1 MSHWI
6 WTIFNEI
13 LLWIDKSDFMQ
24 EESPGFQL
32 TGGSR
37 CRSITKKKRRRREGR
52 RERKGEE
59 KMESEREEGS
69 L

>member
-6 WTIFNEI
+6 WTIFNKI

-32 TGGSR
+32 TGGHAVDLSE
-37 CRSITKKKRRRREGR
+37 K
-52 RERKGEE
+52 ERGEQI
-59 KMESEREEGS
+59 EREEEGERKK